1 MKKILIAT
9 HGTFASGAESTVKF
23 LMGDVGNIT
32 CINAYVD
39 QDENLVE
46 TLERYF
52 AQVRPG
58 DQVIVLTDI
67 KGGSVNQKIVPYAVR
82 ENVFLVAGFNLPLL
96 VALAI
101 APEGITKD
109 EVRQY
114 IEDSRN
120 QMELVELEAEDGRE
134 VILKIREDGTLL
146 K

>member
-9 HGTFASGAESTVKF
+9 HGTFASGAESTVRF
-23 LMGDVGNIT
+23 LMGNVGNIT

-52 AQVRPG
+52 AQIRPE

-109 EVRQY
+109 GIKQY

-120 QMELVELEAEDGRE
+120 QMELVELVNQEGQDEAFFG
-134 VILKIREDGTLL
+134 
-146 K
+146 

>member
-109 EVRQY
+109 GIKQY

-120 QMELVELEAEDGRE
+120 QMELVELDNQEGQDEDFFG
-134 VILKIREDGTLL
+134 
-146 K
+146 

>member
-9 HGTFASGAESTVKF
+9 HGTFASGAESTVRF
-23 LMGDVGNIT
+23 LMGNVGNIT

-52 AQVRPG
+52 AQIRPE

-109 EVRQY
+109 GIKQY

-120 QMELVELEAEDGRE
+120 QMELVELDNQEG
-134 VILKIREDGTLL
+134 
-146 K
+146 

>member
-109 EVRQY
+109 EVKQY

-120 QMELVELEAEDGRE
+120 QMELVELEAEDGRD
-134 VILKIREDGTLL
+134 EDFFE
-146 K
+146 

>member
-9 HGTFASGAESTVKF
+9 HGTFASGAESTVRF
-23 LMGDVGNIT
+23 LMGNVGNIT

-52 AQVRPG
+52 AQIRPE

-109 EVRQY
+109 GIKQY

-120 QMELVELEAEDGRE
+120 QMELVELVNQEGQDEDFFG
-134 VILKIREDGTLL
+134 
-146 K
+146 

>member
-9 HGTFASGAESTVKF
+9 HGTFASGAESTVRF
-23 LMGDVGNIT
+23 RMGNVGNIT

-52 AQVRPG
+52 AQIRPE

-109 EVRQY
+109 GIKQY

-120 QMELVELEAEDGRE
+120 QMELVELDNQEGQDEDFFG
-134 VILKIREDGTLL
+134 
-146 K
+146 

>member
-1 MKKILIAT
+1 
-9 HGTFASGAESTVKF
+9 
-23 LMGDVGNIT
+23 MGDVGNIT

-120 QMELVELEAEDGRE
+120 QMELVELEAEDGRD
-134 VILKIREDGTLL
+134 EDFFE
-146 K
+146 

>member
-9 HGTFASGAESTVKF
+9 HGTFASGAESTVRF
-23 LMGDVGNIT
+23 LMGNVRNIT

-46 TLERYF
+46 TLEQYF
-52 AQVRPG
+52 AQIRPE

-109 EVRQY
+109 GIKQY

-120 QMELVELEAEDGRE
+120 QMELVELVNQEGQDEDFFG
-134 VILKIREDGTLL
+134 
-146 K
+146 

>member
-9 HGTFASGAESTVKF
+9 HGTFASGAESTVRF
-23 LMGDVGNIT
+23 LMGNVGNIT

-52 AQVRPG
+52 AQIRPE

-101 APEGITKD
+101 EPEGITKD
-109 EVRQY
+109 GIKQY

-120 QMELVELEAEDGRE
+120 QMELVELDNQEGQDEDFFG
-134 VILKIREDGTLL
+134 
-146 K
+146 

>member
-120 QMELVELEAEDGRE
+120 QMELVELEAEDGRD
-134 VILKIREDGTLL
+134 EDFFE
-146 K
+146 

>member
-23 LMGDVGNIT
+23 LLGDVGNIT

-39 QDENLVE
+39 ENDNLVE
-46 TLERYF
+46 VLEGYF
-52 AQVRPG
+52 ARVKPE

-82 ENVFLVAGFNLPLL
+82 ENVYLIAGFNLPLL

-109 EVRQY
+109 EIRQY
-114 IEDSRN
+114 IEDSKK
-120 QMELVELEAEDGRE
+120 QMELVELEEKESRDEDFFA
-134 VILKIREDGTLL
+134 
-146 K
+146 

>member
-39 QDENLVE
+39 QDENLAE
-46 TLERYF
+46 TLEQYF
-52 AQVRPG
+52 ARVQPE

-82 ENVFLVAGFNLPLL
+82 ENVFLIAGFNLPLL

-101 APEGITKD
+101 AAP
-109 EVRQY
+109 
-114 IEDSRN
+114 RN
-120 QMELVELEAEDGRE
+120 YQGGCPAVH
-134 VILKIREDGTLL
+134 
-146 K
+146 